1 LHWGFSEYTHTTR
14 KYSWLNGTE
23 FTEYDILIMKTI
35 SMVRSSFEKGLGA
48 FCGYVDSRLF
58 RPPKT
63 SHAKNSKR
71 LKPLPCTAEAE
82 QHYLKS
88 FRLLL
93 APVDEMHIIGVNT
106 QILKLAEAKSVPGYD
121 SLATCTT
128 TSCSSIHDT
137 TVFSNLILECPHPLE
152 KN

>member
-1 LHWGFSEYTHTTR
+1 MGQNS
-14 KYSWLNGTE
+14 LN
-23 FTEYDILIMKTI
+23 IILLIMKTI

-63 SHAKNSKR
+63 SHVKNSKR

-106 QILKLAEAKSVPGYD
+106 QILKLAEGQI
-121 SLATCTT
+121 
-128 TSCSSIHDT
+128 CSWLR
-137 TVFSNLILECPHPLE
+137 FSSYMYNDLLQ
-152 KN
+152 